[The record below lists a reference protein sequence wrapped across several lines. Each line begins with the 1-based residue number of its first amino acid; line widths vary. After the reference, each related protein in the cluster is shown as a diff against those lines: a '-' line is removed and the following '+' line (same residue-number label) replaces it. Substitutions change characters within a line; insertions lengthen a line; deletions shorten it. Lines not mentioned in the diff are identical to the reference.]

1 MNLFGTPTP
10 GLGSAGP
17 SPATATAAGGV
28 SDLQVGPGFAAPPA
42 GSLAGRLIV
51 ADLTPLH
58 QANPAGNAPFSGHHS
73 DIFHDEIYRLMTA
86 FFFS

>member
-1 MNLFGTPTP
+1 
-10 GLGSAGP
+10 
-17 SPATATAAGGV
+17 
-28 SDLQVGPGFAAPPA
+28 LQVGPGFAASA

-58 QANPAGNAPFSGHHS
+58 QANPAGKAAFSGHHS
-73 DIFHDEIYRLMTA
+73 DIFHDEIYRLMTT